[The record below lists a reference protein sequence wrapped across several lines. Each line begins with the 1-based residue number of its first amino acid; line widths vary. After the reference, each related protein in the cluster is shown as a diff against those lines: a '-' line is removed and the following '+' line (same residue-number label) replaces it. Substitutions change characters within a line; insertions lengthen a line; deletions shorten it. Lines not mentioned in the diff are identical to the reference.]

1 MIGYSVTPHKKKIIT
16 EPELTYYNA
25 DDLSG
30 PVDDVKELLL
40 VRPIRLYPN
49 LANKMLRARHFS
61 DILLCY
67 IISYYI

>member
-49 LANKMLRARHFS
+49 LPNKMLRAKHS
-61 DILLCY
+61 L
-67 IISYYI
+67 SYYIIMIP